1 MSPVVFSTKQERM
14 YVMHMKHKV
23 SVILVVKHLVFWLY
37 NTIALRED
45 ISFSEYLFAI
55 NNNFREGEILAKA
68 HAVLGLEGEKLAL
81 LGHAGYIHAMG
92 SRCVSY
98 KMGRWFVGE
107 QHWAMLVSLGR

>member
-1 MSPVVFSTKQERM
+1 
-14 YVMHMKHKV
+14 MK
-23 SVILVVKHLVFWLY
+23 
-37 NTIALRED
+37 AR
-45 ISFSEYLFAI
+45 
-55 NNNFREGEILAKA
+55 
-68 HAVLGLEGEKLAL
+68 AVLGLEGEKLAL